1 MRLYLHDALH
11 SHTQVYQKLLV
22 IFVKLPGQARAKMTQ
37 TIW

>member
-1 MRLYLHDALH
+1 M
-11 SHTQVYQKLLV
+11 SKLLRV